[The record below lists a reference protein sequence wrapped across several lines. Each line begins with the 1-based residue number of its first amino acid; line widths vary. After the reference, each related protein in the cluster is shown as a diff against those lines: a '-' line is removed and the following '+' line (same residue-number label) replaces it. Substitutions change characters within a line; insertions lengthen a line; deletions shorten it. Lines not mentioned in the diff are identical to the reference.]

1 MKVDKTCRGM
11 RGQQATRDPECGRW
25 PEWAS
30 LLFLAPTSHTLPTL
44 TAPAPSYY
52 QGDYP
57 NPFTSTCPEG
67 GQHLSQ
73 PTPRGA
79 STTMGHGDHVATH
92 FLHTMLCFFGDSM
105 GYTKLSEHYWALI
118 INLKG
123 DSNSMED
130 NEDHHCT
137 SH

>member
-1 MKVDKTCRGM
+1 
-11 RGQQATRDPECGRW
+11 
-25 PEWAS
+25 
-30 LLFLAPTSHTLPTL
+30 
-44 TAPAPSYY
+44 
-52 QGDYP
+52 
-57 NPFTSTCPEG
+57 
-67 GQHLSQ
+67 
-73 PTPRGA
+73 
-79 STTMGHGDHVATH
+79 MGHGDHVATH

-137 SH
+137 SHQGQKAPTPLHLVVGVNKKNAT